1 MGRPPGKINDTPFQ
15 MRASKQFLKSV
26 DKWRA
31 RQANKP
37 SRAEAIRRLVER
49 GLAGSKSAKPHDKK
63 AALKASKMAAHVI
76 DRLLD
81 QSATVDER
89 ESRKRKLIKG
99 PKEFRDI
106 RSNPSKAKGR
116 KPEL

>member
-1 MGRPPGKINDTPFQ
+1 
-15 MRASKQFLKSV
+15 
-26 DKWRA
+26 
-31 RQANKP
+31 
-37 SRAEAIRRLVER
+37 
-49 GLAGSKSAKPHDKK
+49 
-63 AALKASKMAAHVI
+63 MAAHVI

>member
-31 RQANKP
+31 RQPDKP

-49 GLAGSKSAKPHDKK
+49 GLAGSKSAKPHDE
-63 AALKASKMAAHVI
+63 SSVEGIQMAAHVI

>member
-1 MGRPPGKINDTPFQ
+1 
-15 MRASKQFLKSV
+15 
-26 DKWRA
+26 
-31 RQANKP
+31 
-37 SRAEAIRRLVER
+37 
-49 GLAGSKSAKPHDKK
+49 
-63 AALKASKMAAHVI
+63 MAAHVI

-106 RSNPSKAKGR
+106 RSNRSTAKGR
-116 KPEL
+116 KPVR